1 MIARPIN
8 SFFQNLLKKAPL
20 LETIYSSVK
29 DLMNTFVG
37 KKKGFQEAVFVKIFE
52 NSTIERIGFITNKD
66 LAELNINNITF
77 KIFYRWDYS
86 IYLFID

>member
-1 MIARPIN
+1 MVYPKSLN

-37 KKKGFQEAVFVKIFE
+37 KKKGFSQPVLIKVYE
-52 NSTIERIGFITNKD
+52 NSTIERIGFVTNED
-66 LAELNINNITF
+66 METLNLAKGKVLV
-77 KIFYRWDYS
+77 
-86 IYLFID
+86 